1 MKNVNEINSYFEKLN
16 RLDYYEFEDEDNSWY
31 FLNKVDS
38 EKITNLFLKTSNLT
52 FKFIVVGTNN
62 NGNYILLNESN
73 KLLNYD
79 IQNQN
84 LSEFEL
90 NFDDILSF
98 KKQ

>member
-1 MKNVNEINSYFEKLN
+1 MKNANEIDSYFEKLN

-38 EKITNLFLKTSNLT
+38 EKNTNLFLETSNLT

-90 NFDDILSF
+90 NFEDILSF
-98 KKQ
+98 KK

>member
-38 EKITNLFLKTSNLT
+38 EKNTNLFLKTSNLT

-98 KKQ
+98 KK